1 MRRDEPLPYRYVY
14 TVKNLLFLSL
24 LALPMALLRGESI
37 ELRDGTK
44 IEGKILSVNTE
55 TVLIEVQTSPAIREE
70 MSYPRSDVA
79 KIQRASQDDVAY
91 AEVAAFSVPSTA
103 DNPAVYEAPL
113 ERVRSFMK
121 NYGYSKHMP
130 EARKLAAALEADRA
144 RLVAGEIKLDGVWVP
159 ADASPAERTEL
170 GGRVQL
176 AKMKESSEPVAA
188 MTAFEVLEKDHNT
201 SSAYPESVKVARD
214 SLVKLRA
221 GLVRARADL
230 ERRIR
235 DQEQGLKLAS
245 EDRRLQ
251 IEQGIAQEKSAIQA
265 QIERVKQSGSKWTP
279 VLLDAKLLADLSTR
293 VESEEAR
300 LSKIDTA
307 TLAAGAAAAN
317 EAQRQLA
324 AGNLSAAK
332 ANLEQA
338 QKLWSQHVLLASLQE
353 SLKKAE
359 AAAQGGNQPPRP

>member
-1 MRRDEPLPYRYVY
+1 MRRDELLPYRYVY

-103 DNPAVYEAPL
+103 DNPAVYDPPL

-176 AKMKESSEPVAA
+176 AK

-265 QIERVKQSGSKWTP
+265 QIERVKQSGSKWVP
-279 VLLDAKLLADLSTR
+279 VLSDTKVLDDLSSL

>member
-1 MRRDEPLPYRYVY
+1 MLPNRYFSAMQ
-14 TVKNLLFLSL
+14 KLLFLSL
-24 LALPMALLRGESI
+24 LVLPLASLWAESI

-44 IEGKILSVNTE
+44 VDGKILSVTAD
-55 TVLIEVQTSPAIREE
+55 TVLMEVQTSPTIREE
-70 MSYPRSDVA
+70 KSYPRSEVT
-79 KIQRASQDDVAY
+79 KMQRATQDDVAY
-91 AEVAAFSVPSTA
+91 AEVAALTVPSTA
-103 DNPAVYEAPL
+103 NNPAVYDAPL
-113 ERVRSFMK
+113 ERVRAFMT
-121 NYGYSKHMP
+121 NYAYSKHMS
-130 EARKLAAALEADRA
+130 EARKLAAALESDRA
-144 RLVAGEIKLDGVWVP
+144 RVAAGEVKLDGVWVA

-176 AKMKESSEPVAA
+176 AKMKESSDPIAA
-188 MTAFEVLEKDHNT
+188 LTSFEIIEKNHLT
-201 SSAYPESVKVARD
+201 SSAFPESVKVARE

-265 QIERVKQSGSKWTP
+265 QIERVKQSGSKWVP
-279 VLLDAKLLADLSTR
+279 VLSDTKVLDDLSSL

>member
-1 MRRDEPLPYRYVY
+1 MLPNRYFSL
-14 TVKNLLFLSL
+14 VKKLLFLSL
-24 LALPMALLRGESI
+24 LVLPLASLWADSI

-44 IEGKILSVNTE
+44 VDGKILSVTAE
-55 TVLIEVQTSPAIREE
+55 TLLMEVQTSPTIREE
-70 MSYPRSDVA
+70 KSYPRSEVT
-79 KIQRASQDDVAY
+79 KMQRATQDDVAY
-91 AEVAAFSVPSTA
+91 AEVTALTVPSTA
-103 DNPAVYEAPL
+103 NHPAVYDAPL
-113 ERVRSFMK
+113 ERVRAFMT
-121 NYGYSKHMP
+121 NYAYSKHIP
-130 EARKLAAALEADRA
+130 EARKLAAVLESERA
-144 RLVAGEIKLDGVWVP
+144 RVAAGEVKLDGAWVA
-159 ADASPAERTEL
+159 ADASPAESTEL

-176 AKMKESSEPVAA
+176 AKMKESSDPIAA
-188 MTAFEVLEKDHNT
+188 LTSFEIIEKNHIT

-214 SLVKLRA
+214 SLVKLRTN
-221 GLVRARADL
+221 LLRAQADL
-230 ERRIR
+230 DRRNR
-235 DQEQGLKLAS
+235 EQEQGLQLAS
-245 EDRRLQ
+245 VDRRLQ
-251 IEQGIAQEKSAIQA
+251 MEQGMAQEKAAVQA
-265 QIERVKQSGSKWTP
+265 QVERAKQSGSKWTP

-307 TLAAGAAAAN
+307 TLAAGATAVS

>member
-1 MRRDEPLPYRYVY
+1 MLPYRYVY

-103 DNPAVYEAPL
+103 DNPAVYDAPL

-121 NYGYSKHMP
+121 NYAYSKNMP

-144 RLVAGEIKLDGVWVP
+144 RLVAGEIKLGGVWVA

-176 AKMKESSEPVAA
+176 AKMKESSDPVAA

-307 TLAAGAAAAN
+307 TLAAGASAAN

-359 AAAQGGNQPPRP
+359 AAAQGGNQAPRP

>member
-1 MRRDEPLPYRYVY
+1 MLPNRYFSL
-14 TVKNLLFLSL
+14 VKKLLFLSL
-24 LALPMALLRGESI
+24 LVFPLASVWAESI

-44 IEGKILSVNTE
+44 VDGKILSVTAD
-55 TVLIEVQTSPAIREE
+55 TVLMEVQTSPTIREE
-70 MSYPRSDVA
+70 KSYPRSEVT

-91 AEVAAFSVPSTA
+91 AEVAGLTVPSTA
-103 DNPAVYEAPL
+103 NNPAVYDAPL
-113 ERVRSFMK
+113 ERVRAFMT
-121 NYGYSKHMP
+121 NYAYSKHMS
-130 EARKLAAALEADRA
+130 EARKLAAALESDRA
-144 RLVAGEIKLDGVWVP
+144 RVAAGEVKLDGVWVA

-176 AKMKESSEPVAA
+176 AKMKESSDPIAA
-188 MTAFEVLEKDHNT
+188 LTSFEVIEKNHLT
-201 SSAYPESVKVARD
+201 SSAFPESVKVARE

>member
-1 MRRDEPLPYRYVY
+1 MLPNRYFSL
-14 TVKNLLFLSL
+14 VKKLLFLSL
-24 LALPMALLRGESI
+24 LVLPLASLWAESI

-44 IEGKILSVNTE
+44 VDGKILSVTAD
-55 TVLIEVQTSPAIREE
+55 TVLMEVQTSPTIREE
-70 MSYPRSDVA
+70 KSYPRSEVT

-91 AEVAAFSVPSTA
+91 AEVAALTVPSTA
-103 DNPAVYEAPL
+103 NNPAVYDAPL
-113 ERVRSFMK
+113 ERVRAFMT
-121 NYGYSKHMP
+121 NYAYSKHMS
-130 EARKLAAALEADRA
+130 EARKLAAALESDRA
-144 RLVAGEIKLDGVWVP
+144 RVAAGEVKLDGAWVA
-159 ADASPAERTEL
+159 ADASPAESTEL

-176 AKMKESSEPVAA
+176 AKMKESSDPIAA
-188 MTAFEVLEKDHNT
+188 LTSFEIIEKNHLT
-201 SSAYPESVKVARD
+201 SSAFPESVKVARE

>member
-1 MRRDEPLPYRYVY
+1 MQRDERLPHQY
-14 TVKNLLFLSL
+14 TYLVKILLFLSL
-24 LALPMALLRGESI
+24 LVLPLASVRGESI

-44 IEGKILSVNTE
+44 IDGKIIFVSKE
-55 TVLIEVQTSPAIREE
+55 KVLMEVQTSPAIREE
-70 MSYPRSDVA
+70 MSYPRSEVA
-79 KIQRASQDDVAY
+79 KIQRATQDDVAY

-103 DNPAVYEAPL
+103 DNPAVYDAPL
-113 ERVRSFMK
+113 ARVRFFMK

-130 EARKLAAALEADRA
+130 EARKLAATFETDRA
-144 RLVAGEIKLDGVWVP
+144 RLVAGEVKLDGVWFA

-176 AKMKESSEPVAA
+176 VKMKDSSDPVAA
-188 MTAFEVLEKDHNT
+188 MYAFEVLEKDHNT
-201 SSAYPESVKVARD
+201 SSAYTESVKVARD

-221 GLVRARADL
+221 GLVRALADL

-235 DQEQGLKLAS
+235 EQEQGLNLAS

-265 QIERVKQSGSKWTP
+265 QIERVKQSGSKWVP
-279 VLLDAKLLADLSTR
+279 VLSDTKVLDDLSSL
-293 VESEEAR
+293 VNSEETR
-300 LSKIDTA
+300 LAKIDTA

-324 AGNLSAAK
+324 ACNLSAAK

>member
-1 MRRDEPLPYRYVY
+1 LRRDELLPRRYLY

-24 LALPMALLRGESI
+24 LVLPMAFLRGESI
-37 ELRDGTK
+37 ELRDGKK
-44 IEGKILSVNTE
+44 IEGKILSVNTQ

-91 AEVAAFSVPSTA
+91 AEVAALLVPVTA
-103 DNPAVYEAPL
+103 DNPAVYDAPL

-121 NYGYSKHMP
+121 NYAYSKNMP

-144 RLVAGEIKLDGVWVP
+144 RLVAGEIKLGGVWVA

-176 AKMKESSEPVAA
+176 AKMKESSDPVAA

-201 SSAYPESVKVARD
+201 SSAYPDSVKVARD
-214 SLVKLRA
+214 SLAKLRA

-230 ERRIR
+230 ERRTR
-235 DQEQGLKLAS
+235 DQEQGLQLAS

-265 QIERVKQSGSKWTP
+265 QIERVKQSGSKWVP
-279 VLLDAKLLADLSTR
+279 VLSDTKVLDDLSSL

-307 TLAAGAAAAN
+307 TLGAGAAAVS

-359 AAAQGGNQPPRP
+359 AAAQGGNQSPRP